1 MSRQSN
7 TAIAIAYFAFA
18 IYGTAPSRF
27 VTSVWAESVSGKG
40 TETAELSAAHETSKS
55 PHFEADIQPLLA
67 ERCGHCHGSDGEREA
82 GLDVQTLT
90 ALLRGGSNGPAIVP
104 GNAEQSILVDMV
116 SHGDMP
122 PADEE
127 KLSGDQ
133 VDLIRRWILAGA
145 PADEQPV
152 EEETEPQEA
161 AEPHW
166 AFRPLQQPP
175 LPSIGHRTAD
185 NTAQVPASTMPI
197 DAFLKQRLEQVGLSL
212 SPESDRYRLMRR
224 VYFDLS
230 GLPPSPEALLEF
242 AQDRSEDSYVQLVD
256 RLLAAPDFGVRWGR
270 FWLDLAGYVDTV
282 SFDSSV
288 DTPEGFVDGKWRY
301 RDYVVHAFNQDKPF
315 DQMLRQQLAGDEMV
329 DWRKAAIFTP
339 ETIEHLTATG
349 YLRCVEDLTGEDR
362 SSNTIWSVMHDNMT
376 QLGTSLFGLSL
387 TCARCH
393 SHKFEPISQQ
403 DYYRLMAFLTPSLNP
418 ESWKSPKDRALA
430 DISIAEREQADR
442 WNSQLDEKINKH
454 LEEIAT
460 LRQPY
465 LVPIQI
471 ERAAKLK
478 DEERARVVEA
488 LQLEKGQR
496 TETQKKLL
504 SRHNVLLTI
513 PDAEVDATLPTAQLA
528 AIAEQ
533 QQKIDAIN
541 QQRRKYGYI
550 HALYDV
556 GPPPPT
562 RFLQGGAFQSPRR
575 EVAPGFLKV
584 LHRAENGVPLQT
596 PSVPAETSGRRTQL
610 ANWLTDRSSPAAAL
624 VARVM
629 VNRVWERLLGKG
641 IVDPSDNFGVSGA
654 RPTHPE
660 LLEWLT
666 VDFVDHGWSL
676 KRLIRQ
682 IMLSSAYRQTS
693 LPGNEGNALQGEAFD
708 PANTLLWHAR
718 LRRLEG
724 EALRDTILALSD
736 TLNLRLD
743 GEPTPLEDQGGG
755 MIDASSKGLS
765 SPGDRYRR
773 SLYLL
778 NRRIFTTTFLTTFDK
793 PVVTGCVVHRDD
805 GAVSLQ
811 SLAMMNDPLVLD
823 QSVQFARR
831 VQQAVNGTSS
841 ERIRYAFLAALGR
854 PPKEDDV
861 VRCQAAW
868 ERHAK
873 RYQSVAGVTAEEIE
887 SSALTGICHAL
898 LGTSEFLYL
907 E

>member
-1 MSRQSN
+1 M
-7 TAIAIAYFAFA
+7 
-18 IYGTAPSRF
+18 
-27 VTSVWAESVSGKG
+27 AEESGA
-40 TETAELSAAHETSKS
+40 AELSADPETDKA
-55 PHFEADIQPLLA
+55 PHFEADIHPLLA

-82 GLDVQTLT
+82 GLDVHTLT
-90 ALLRGGSNGPAIVP
+90 SLLRGGSNGPAIVP
-104 GNAEQSILVDMV
+104 GNAEQSILVDMI

-122 PADEE
+122 PDDEE
-127 KLSGDQ
+127 KLSADQ

-145 PADEQPV
+145 PADEQAV
-152 EEETEPQEA
+152 EEEPEAQDA

-166 AFRPLQQPP
+166 AFQPLQRPP
-175 LPSIGHRTAD
+175 LPVMGHRTVGD
-185 NTAQVPASTMPI
+185 TAQNRVSKMPI
-197 DAFLKQRLEQVGLSL
+197 DAFLEQRLERVGLSMA
-212 SPESDRYRLMRR
+212 PESDRYRLMRR
-224 VYFDLS
+224 VQYDLS
-230 GLPPSPEALLEF
+230 GLPPTPEALLEF
-242 AQDRSEDSYVQLVD
+242 AQDGTEESYVRLVD

-270 FWLDLAGYVDTV
+270 FWLDLVGYVDTV
-282 SFDSSV
+282 SFDSSL

-315 DQMLRQQLAGDEMV
+315 DVMLRQQLAGDEMV
-329 DWRKAAIFTP
+329 DWRKAASYTP

-362 SSNTIWSVMHDNMT
+362 NSNTIWSVMHDNMT

-418 ESWKSPKDRALA
+418 ASWKGPRERALA
-430 DISIAEREQADR
+430 DISLAEREQADR
-442 WNSQLDEKINKH
+442 WNSELDEKINQH
-454 LEEIAT
+454 LEEIAAI
-460 LRQPY
+460 RQPY
-465 LVPIQI
+465 LLPIQI

-478 DEERARVVEA
+478 NNEREMVVAA
-488 LQLEKGQR
+488 LQLEKEQR
-496 TETQKKLL
+496 TETQKKVIA
-504 SRHNVLLTI
+504 RHTVLLTI
-513 PDAEVDATLPTAQLA
+513 PDAEVDATLPTAQLT
-528 AIAEQ
+528 AITEQ

-562 RFLQGGAFQSPRR
+562 RFLQGGAFESPRR

-584 LHRAENGVPLQT
+584 LNRSVDGQSLQT
-596 PSVPAETSGRRTQL
+596 PPVPAETSGRRTQL
-610 ANWLTDRSSPAAAL
+610 ASWLTDRSSPAAAL

-629 VNRVWERLLGKG
+629 VNRVWERLLGQG
-641 IVDPSDNFGVSGA
+641 IVNPSENFGVSGA

-666 VDFVDHGWSL
+666 ADFVDHGWSL

-682 IMLSSAYRQTS
+682 IMLSAAYRQTS
-693 LPGNEGNALQGEAFD
+693 QPGNEVTALQGAAVD
-708 PANTLLWHAR
+708 PENQLLWHAR

-724 EALRDTILALSD
+724 EPLRDTILALGD

-755 MIDASSKGLS
+755 MVDASFKGLT

-793 PVVTGCVVHRDD
+793 PVVTGCVVRRDD

-823 QSVQFARR
+823 QSLEFAQR
-831 VQQAVNGTSS
+831 VQRVVDGTSTDQ
-841 ERIRYAFLAALGR
+841 IQYAFLAALSR
-854 PPKEDDV
+854 PPAEGDL

-873 RYQSVAGVTAEEIE
+873 QYRSEPGITAEAIEIN
-887 SSALTGICHAL
+887 ALTGICHAL